1 MTTAQLEYFEKE
13 CQEDFKT
20 IKASLDAFNI
30 FEVLKIHRREIRHS
44 NFLGWLFDP
53 NGSHNLGDIFLKE
66 LIIFLTKETCISYK
80 KNRYHKLIAIS
91 NLY

>member
-1 MTTAQLEYFEKE
+1 MTTARLEYFEKE
-13 CQEDFKT
+13 CKEDFKT

-66 LIIFLTKETCISYK
+66 LIKTLGTHKTIFF
-80 KNRYHKLIAIS
+80 
-91 NLY
+91 